1 MADDKDEYSDEYQF
15 ADLDVISPDASDEDA
30 GSSEAAGAEKKQFD
44 GGGRKDIRRNALI
57 VVGIVIVIM
66 LIYEFWGMFSSKK
79 TTDAETTTVP
89 PITTATPQPTPI
101 QPPVTAPVQPI
112 TPPPT
117 APVQAGPDNTQ
128 ITQKLSALEISQQNL
143 RSEVNALNDQLSG
156 ISSNVNE
163 LTTKIADLNQMLTNL
178 AAKVDQQSNQIAILT
193 TRTAPKPVPR
203 IVHRGPPRPVFYIQ
217 AVIPGRAWLI
227 ATNGSTL
234 TVREGSQIAGYG
246 VVKLIDAR
254 QGRVITSSGQVIRF
268 SQQDS

>member
-15 ADLDVISPDASDEDA
+15 ADLDVISPDSSDGDA
-30 GSSEAAGAEKKQFD
+30 GSSEAAGAEKKQFNS
-44 GGGRKDIRRNALI
+44 GGRKDIRRNALI

-66 LIYEFWGMFSSKK
+66 LTYEFWGMLFSGK

-89 PITTATPQPTPI
+89 PITTATPQPTPT
-101 QPPVTAPVQPI
+101 QPVVTAPVQPV
-112 TPPPT
+112 TPPTP
-117 APVQAGPDNTQ
+117 PVQAGPDNTQ
-128 ITQKLSALEISQQNL
+128 ITQKLSALELSQQNL

-156 ISSNVNE
+156 INSNVNE
-163 LTTKIADLNQMLTNL
+163 LASKIADLNQMLTTL
-178 AAKVDQQSNQIAILT
+178 AAKVDQQSNQIDILT

-203 IVHRGPPRPVFYIQ
+203 IVHKGPPRPVFYIQ